1 MQYLPEARKGGRDDP
16 RETLFCTRLPVGFAA
31 ESFTP
36 IALAGPHTPLPR
48 RASRRL
54 CMHRLRSLGLLS
66 LCLSLCV
73 FAAAQEMHPPARST
87 PAFDQLK
94 SLAGEWQGTTT
105 QDSKVQLTYQVVSN
119 GSVLM
124 ERLQSAGESEMIT
137 MYSLDGD
144 HIVVTHYCSAGNQPT
159 MQTPA
164 GTAATG
170 RYDFSFVRVS
180 GTKTPDEGHM
190 VSLSVTIPDK
200 DHLTQVWTFD
210 DHGKSMVETFTY
222 TRKK

>member
-1 MQYLPEARKGGRDDP
+1 MIL
-16 RETLFCTRLPVGFAA
+16 LF
-31 ESFTP
+31 
-36 IALAGPHTPLPR
+36 
-48 RASRRL
+48 
-54 CMHRLRSLGLLS
+54 LS
-66 LCLSLCV
+66 LSLCV
-73 FAAAQEMHPPARST
+73 FAAAQEMHPAARST

-94 SLAGEWQGTTT
+94 SLAGEWEGTKTQGF
-105 QDSKVQLTYQVVSN
+105 KVSLTYQVVSN

-124 ERLQSAGESEMIT
+124 ERLKSADESEMIT

-144 HIVVTHYCSAGNQPT
+144 HIVVTHYCSMGNQPT

-164 GTAATG
+164 ATAATG
-170 RYDFSFVRVS
+170 KYDFSFVRVS

-190 VSLSVTIPDK
+190 VALSVTMPDK
-200 DHLTQVWTFD
+200 DNLTQVWTFD

>member
-1 MQYLPEARKGGRDDP
+1 ML
-16 RETLFCTRLPVGFAA
+16 
-31 ESFTP
+31 
-36 IALAGPHTPLPR
+36 
-48 RASRRL
+48 
-54 CMHRLRSLGLLS
+54 RLRTIGLFSLS
-66 LCLSLCV
+66 LPLSV

-94 SLAGEWQGTTT
+94 SLAGEWEGTNTQG
-105 QDSKVQLTYQVVSN
+105 SKVHLTYQVVSN

-159 MQTPA
+159 MQTPTA
-164 GTAATG
+164 TAATG
-170 RYDFSFVRVS
+170 KYDFSFVRVS
-180 GTKTPDEGHM
+180 GMKTPDEGHM
-190 VSLSVTIPDK
+190 VSLSVSMPDK

-210 DHGKSMVETFTY
+210 DHGKSLVDTFTY

>member
-1 MQYLPEARKGGRDDP
+1 MD
-16 RETLFCTRLPVGFAA
+16 
-31 ESFTP
+31 
-36 IALAGPHTPLPR
+36 
-48 RASRRL
+48 
-54 CMHRLRSLGLLS
+54 RLRTLVLLL

-94 SLAGEWQGTTT
+94 SLAGEWQGTNA
-105 QDSKVQLTYQVVSN
+105 QGSKGTATYQVVSN

-124 ERLQSAGESEMIT
+124 ERLHSPDGSEMIT

-144 HIVVTHYCSAGNQPT
+144 RVVVTHYCSAGNQPT
-159 MQTPA
+159 MQTPPVA
-164 GTAATG
+164 AATG
-170 RYDFSFVRVS
+170 KYDFSFVRVS

-190 VSLSVTIPDK
+190 VALSVTIPDK

-210 DHGKSMVETFTY
+210 DHGKSMVETLTY

>member
-1 MQYLPEARKGGRDDP
+1 MPHP
-16 RETLFCTRLPVGFAA
+16 RIF
-31 ESFTP
+31 
-36 IALAGPHTPLPR
+36 
-48 RASRRL
+48 
-54 CMHRLRSLGLLS
+54 GLLLLS
-66 LCLSLCV
+66 LSLCV
-73 FAAAQEMHPPARST
+73 SAAAQEMHPSARST

-94 SLAGEWQGTTT
+94 SLAGEWERTSSQG
-105 QDSKVQLTYQVVSN
+105 SKVSLTYQVVSN

-124 ERLQSAGESEMIT
+124 ERLKSGDMSEMIT

-164 GTAATG
+164 ATAATG
-170 RYDFSFVRVS
+170 KYDFSFVRVS

-190 VSLSVTIPDK
+190 VALSVTLPDK
-200 DHLTQVWTFD
+200 YHLTQAWTFQ

>member
-1 MQYLPEARKGGRDDP
+1 M
-16 RETLFCTRLPVGFAA
+16 
-31 ESFTP
+31 
-36 IALAGPHTPLPR
+36 PLPR
-48 RASRRL
+48 N
-54 CMHRLRSLGLLS
+54 LGLLLLS
-66 LCLSLCV
+66 LSLCV

-94 SLAGEWQGTTT
+94 SLTGEWEGTNTHG
-105 QDSKVQLTYQVVSN
+105 SKVNLTYQVVSN

-124 ERLQSAGESEMIT
+124 ERLKSSNEPEMIT

-159 MQTPA
+159 MQTPTA
-164 GTAATG
+164 TAATG
-170 RYDFSFVRVS
+170 KYEFSFVRIS

-190 VSLSVTIPDK
+190 VSLSVNMTDDK
-200 DHLTQVWTFD
+200 DHLTQVWTFQ
-210 DHGKSMVETFTY
+210 DHGKSMVDTFTY